1 MTTLAFLSVRIAVLA
16 RLADVAVGL
25 PLAHLL
31 ARGRF
36 RGRRALEVV
45 FMAPLVLPPTVTGFL
60 LLVLFGRHG
69 VLGAPLRLATG
80 LSVPF
85 TTGAAVLAAAVVAFP
100 LFLRTARAA
109 IEAVGDAHAANARA
123 LGLGPWRTAL
133 RVTLPLASRGLW
145 SGAALAFGRAM
156 GEFGATLMLAGD
168 IPGETRTLSLAVF
181 DAAAAGDDRLAGTLS
196 LLLLAASLAILGLAA
211 LLERRR
217 W

>member
-1 MTTLAFLSVRIAVLA
+1 VIALALLSLRIATLACLM
-16 RLADVAVGL
+16 DVAVGL

-36 RGRRALEVV
+36 RGRRAVEVV
-45 FMAPLVLPPTVTGFL
+45 LMTPLVLPPTVTGFL
-60 LLVLFGRHG
+60 LLLLFGRYG
-69 VLGAPLRLATG
+69 LLGTPLRLATG

-85 TTGAAVLAAAVVAFP
+85 TTAAAVLAASVVAFP

-109 IEAVGDAHAANARA
+109 IESVADAHVANARA
-123 LGLGPWRTAL
+123 LGLGPWETAF
-133 RVTLPLASRGLW
+133 RVTLPLAARGLW
-145 SGAALAFGRAM
+145 AGAALAFGRAI

-181 DAAAAGDDRLAGTLS
+181 DAAASGDDRFAGVLS
-196 LLLLAASLAILGLAA
+196 LLLLAVSLAVLGLAA

>member
-1 MTTLAFLSVRIAVLA
+1 MIAIALLSARIAALA
-16 RLADVAVGL
+16 CLADVAIGL

-36 RGRRALEVV
+36 RGRRAVEVLL
-45 FMAPLVLPPTVTGFL
+45 MAPLVLPPTVTGFL

-69 VLGAPLRLATG
+69 WLGAPLRLATG

-85 TTGAAVLAAAVVAFP
+85 TTAAAVLAAAVVAFP

-109 IEAVGDAHAANARA
+109 IESVAEAHVADARA
-123 LGLGPWRTAL
+123 LGLGPFRAAL
-133 RVTLPLASRGLW
+133 RVTLPLASRGIW
-145 SGAALAFGRAM
+145 AGAALAFGRAF

-168 IPGETRTLSLAVF
+168 IPGETRTLSLAVY
-181 DAAAAGDDRLAGTLS
+181 DAAAAGSDGTAGVLS
-196 LLLLAASLAILGLAA
+196 GVLLAASLAILGLAA